1 MGAPRPAARHRPGLR
16 PGGRGGGGRCVPAAR
31 GARQPGTQR
40 PGVHPRGRPRHRARP
55 APRRAGRGAR
65 SRGRRPRHRAGGARP
80 RAGAFLPRPG
90 HRRHR
95 QRPGAV
101 DRARD
106 RRRPRR
112 AARDR
117 RGRGR
122 ARLPRYAAVRGSKL
136 ASMDSVDIE
145 VLRSAEAWR
154 AAGQR
159 VTLGTIVKTW
169 GSAPRPVGALV
180 VIRGDGQVVG
190 SVSGGCVEDDLI
202 DKVRTQAVAR
212 HLPQLLTYGVTNEE
226 ATRWGLP
233 CGGTLQLV
241 LEPVGEASALGEL
254 LRTVSRQQ
262 LVKRRLDMKS
272 GRVTLE
278 PGQWQDALEFDGETL
293 ITVHGPRWRLVLIGA
308 GQLTQYLAEMAR
320 MLDYHVSVIEPREEY
335 ASGWNVAGVELDR
348 RMPDDVIAALNLDGH
363 SAVVALTHDPKI
375 DDLALMEALKSAA
388 FYVGAIGS
396 KKNNDARRERLKEFD
411 VSEGEIARL
420 RGPVGLYIGS
430 KTPPE
435 IAVAILAEMTAVRH
449 GVTEPSWAAKPAR
462 RFDPSACEVPAGAPS
477 QTQKA

>member
-1 MGAPRPAARHRPGLR
+1 
-16 PGGRGGGGRCVPAAR
+16 
-31 GARQPGTQR
+31 
-40 PGVHPRGRPRHRARP
+40 
-55 APRRAGRGAR
+55 
-65 SRGRRPRHRAGGARP
+65 
-80 RAGAFLPRPG
+80 
-90 HRRHR
+90 
-95 QRPGAV
+95 
-101 DRARD
+101 
-106 RRRPRR
+106 
-112 AARDR
+112 
-117 RGRGR
+117 
-122 ARLPRYAAVRGSKL
+122 
-136 ASMDSVDIE
+136 MDSVDIE

-154 AAGQR
+154 KAGQR

-180 VIRGDGQVVG
+180 VVRGDGQVVG

-212 HLPQLLTYGVTNEE
+212 DLPQLVTYGVTNEE

-241 LEPVGEASALGEL
+241 LEPVTQQSGLGEL
-254 LRTVSRQQ
+254 LETISRQQ
-262 LVKRRLDMKS
+262 LVKRRLDMKTGGVS
-272 GRVTLE
+272 LQ
-278 PGQWQDALEFDGETL
+278 PGQWQDALEFDGGTL
-293 ITVHGPRWRLVLIGA
+293 TTVHGPRWRLVLVGA

-348 RMPDDVIAALNLDGH
+348 RMPDDVIAAMNLDGH

-375 DDLALMEALKSAA
+375 DDLALMEALKSAS

-396 KKNNDARRERLKEFD
+396 KKNNDARRTRLREFD
-411 VSEGEIARL
+411 LSEGEIARL

-449 GVTEPSWAAKPAR
+449 GVSEPSWAAKKES
-462 RFDPSACEVPAGAPS
+462 RFDPSACEVK
-477 QTQKA
+477 T